1 VGFWLHLVG
10 ACVLERD
17 GVPVALGKRSN
28 ALIAYIALEGTTARG
43 TIASLLWNET
53 DEERAR
59 ASLRQEIYRINQNG
73 EIVQNDRH
81 NVWLSSAVQ
90 HDLSDFNTSE
100 GEFAAGLNLD
110 ELEFESWLEGARAL
124 LRDKRSAF
132 LEAEVRRLSAQN
144 QWREAMLAARRAL
157 ALDTLSESLHREYIR
172 LAYLADDR
180 TAVRSGIADLRRVL
194 REELGVLPETETS
207 VLIEAI
213 EQGRLPKP
221 KGVGVRKIPMS
232 VLRPPKLAGSRAWQ
246 ALVSGV
252 TKGKAMFIAGE
263 MGSGKTRLLS
273 ELAASRS
280 ALGAKVLEMR
290 CRETENSIPFSALI
304 QAVREHAL
312 LEKHMGQRSNMPDIW
327 RSELA
332 RLVPELRDDGVMYRS
347 FDQSGELL
355 ETRARVLESF
365 TQYALALAAPNG
377 MLILDDL
384 HWADQATLEWLSYA
398 VPRLLPFGV
407 AVLVAYRPL
416 EADKALL
423 ELCSQLEA
431 SGSASRIELEPLG
444 LPELEELLGGI
455 DRRATALAP
464 EMLRVSGGNPLFVVE
479 TLKHLLE
486 TGQLN
491 ESWQLLGDL
500 EPPERIGALLRRRLE
515 RMTPLGRRVL
525 GVVALLDSAD
535 AQVVAN
541 TLRADELEVA
551 EALSEAQQSH
561 MLTEQGAFSHDALRQ
576 VALSFLPETVRRA
589 LHRRAAQVLESQ
601 NAEAGRIAMH
611 YQNASDFRSAAP
623 HMVRAAETAL
633 EQLEPRRAMEL
644 LSGLELQVLE
654 QSVEL
659 RWRVVRAEALFL
671 EKQYFDAEREAQAAL
686 LTAKRLGDLLLE
698 HRSSL
703 VLSEACLFQGKF
715 LEAKTLLV
723 PLMPHLSFDHRLRA
737 GSVLG
742 WAELI
747 VGDLPRAIAAFEHTI
762 PWSGEAQLGRALA
775 AWLSGRTREALH
787 AAQIALQASEGFKR
801 LQAQLVLGMV
811 LWTRGQ
817 LSDGLTALGAV
828 LASPEA
834 QPHQRVMAFL
844 ARAPIYLTRGEFN
857 HALSDLQAAQTA
869 LARLPSSSS
878 QQADLD
884 NQLGLLY
891 GLCGDLERS
900 QQHFAQSIAQAEL
913 LADEAVHLPRGLQ
926 ATVLALHQAP
936 MAAEYARLE
945 PPQTAHALAQC
956 YALLGIAESAWAVGQ
971 AAKTFEVAE
980 KLHSLALDCEI
991 PEMRAYAQLLI
1002 GFAKPD
1008 HNALQSA
1015 LTLAQSIGITL
1026 VIARAA
1032 QALRRQ
1038 SVAQAAFELL
1048 LEHTPEDLRGFAA
1061 KSVAARLL
1069 RE

>member
-1 VGFWLHLVG
+1 
-10 ACVLERD
+10 
-17 GVPVALGKRSN
+17 VALGKRSS
-28 ALIAYIALEGTTARG
+28 ALIAYIALEGITARG

-81 NVWLSSAVQ
+81 NVWLSSTVL
-90 HDLSDFNTSE
+90 HDLSEFNGSE

-132 LEAEVRRLSAQN
+132 LEAEVRRFSAQN
-144 QWREAMLAARRAL
+144 QWREATLAARRAL
-157 ALDTLSESLHREYIR
+157 ALDMLSESLHREYIR

-180 TAVRSGIADLRRVL
+180 VAVRAGIAELRRVL

-221 KGVGVRKIPMS
+221 KGTGVRKIPMS

-246 ALVSGV
+246 TLVSGV

-280 ALGAKVLEMR
+280 ALGARVLEMR

-312 LEKHMGQRSNMPDIW
+312 LEKHMGQRSSMPEVW

-332 RLVPELRDDGVMYRS
+332 RLVPELRDEGVMYRS

-365 TQYALALAAPNG
+365 TQYALSLAAPNG

-384 HWADQATLEWLSYA
+384 HWADRATLEWLSYA

-407 AVLVAYRPL
+407 AVLAAYRPL

-431 SGSASRIELEPLG
+431 SGAASRIELEPLG

-455 DRRATALAP
+455 DRRATGLAP

-486 TGQLN
+486 TGQLS
-491 ESWQLLGDL
+491 ETWQLNGEL

-525 GVVALLDSAD
+525 GVVGLLDSAD
-535 AQVVAN
+535 AHLVAN

-551 EALSEAQQSH
+551 EALFEAQQSH
-561 MLTEQGAFSHDALRQ
+561 MLTEQGVFSHDALRQ

-589 LHRRAAQVLESQ
+589 LHRRAAQVLETQ
-601 NAEAGRIAMH
+601 NAEASRIAMH
-611 YQNASDFRSAAP
+611 YQNASDLRSAAP
-623 HMVRAAETAL
+623 HMVRAAETAV

-644 LSGLELQVLE
+644 LSGLELQSLE

-659 RWRVVRAEALFL
+659 RWRVVRAEAWLL
-671 EKQYFDAEREAQAAL
+671 EKQHSEAEREAQTAL
-686 LTAKRLGDLLLE
+686 LAAKRLGDLLLE
-698 HRSSL
+698 HRASL
-703 VLSEACLFQGKF
+703 VLSEACLMQGKV
-715 LEAKTLLV
+715 LEAKTLLA
-723 PLMPHLSFDHRLRA
+723 PLLPHLSFDHRLRA

-747 VGDLPRAIAAFEHTI
+747 LGDLPRAIVAFEQTI
-762 PWSGEAQLGRALA
+762 PWSGEAQLGRSLA

-787 AAQIALQASEGFKR
+787 AVQIALQALDGFKR

-817 LSDGLTALGAV
+817 LSDGLTTLGAV
-828 LASPEA
+828 LAHPEA
-834 QPHQRVMAFL
+834 QPQQRVTALL
-844 ARAPIYLTRGEFN
+844 ARAPIYLTRGEFD
-857 HALSDLQAAQTA
+857 HALSDLLAAQA
-869 LARLPSSSS
+869 GLAGLSSSEG
-878 QQADLD
+878 QTADLD

-900 QQHFAQSIAQAEL
+900 QQHFAQSIARAEMA
-913 LADEAVHLPRGLQ
+913 ADEVVHLPRGLQ
-926 ATVLALHQAP
+926 ATVLALHQHP
-936 MAAEYARLE
+936 SAAESARLE
-945 PPQTAHALAQC
+945 PPQTLHALGQC

-971 AAKTFEVAE
+971 PARTLEIAE
-980 KLHSLALDCEI
+980 KLHSLALECEI

-1002 GFAKPD
+1002 GLAKPD
-1008 HNALQSA
+1008 TNALQSA
-1015 LTLAQSIGITL
+1015 LTLAQGIGITL

-1032 QALRRQ
+1032 QALHRRN
-1038 SVAQAAFELL
+1038 VAQSALELL
-1048 LEHTPEDLRGFAA
+1048 LEHIPESLRGFAA

-1069 RE
+1069 RD